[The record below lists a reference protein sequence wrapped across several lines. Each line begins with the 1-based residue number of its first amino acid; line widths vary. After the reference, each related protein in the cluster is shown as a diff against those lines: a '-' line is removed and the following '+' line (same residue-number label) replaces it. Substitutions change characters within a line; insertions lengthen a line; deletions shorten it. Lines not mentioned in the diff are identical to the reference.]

1 MDVEVR
7 QGSNLEGT
15 TDALLLIRASL
26 LIPIYSGGRNW
37 DGSDGPQ
44 IEKYIVTMSL

>member
-26 LIPIYSGGRNW
+26 LIPIYSGGKIGMALMVLKLR
-37 DGSDGPQ
+37 S
-44 IEKYIVTMSL
+44 IS